1 MYACLTKN
9 KYQFQVT
16 IQSILAMTI
25 CSECR
30 QALAKTIGKLQ
41 PYKRG
46 VLAREEQYPYEIP
59 ELSIRT
65 TMLLVA
71 VGFIL
76 ILLIVFLIVIVV
88 YMQTA

>member
-1 MYACLTKN
+1 
-9 KYQFQVT
+9 
-16 IQSILAMTI
+16 MTI
-25 CSECR
+25 SSECR

-65 TMLLVA
+65 TMLPPEEKSMEEEEKFWRMRHQQFGE
-71 VGFIL
+71 VGKF
-76 ILLIVFLIVIVV
+76 
-88 YMQTA
+88 